1 MWKSGVVITDRRG
14 NVAPSQRKKQLYDT
28 LYIFNVI
35 KDKQTDKLQ
44 FLYKATLFQR
54 GLNEELSVLESMCIQ

>member
-14 NVAPSQRKKQLYDT
+14 NSGSVTEKKQLYDT
-28 LYIFNVI
+28 LNIFNVI
-35 KDKQTDKLQ
+35 KDKQTDKPR

-54 GLNEELSVLESMCIQ
+54 GLNEELSALESMCIQ